1 MKKLRIT
8 ALLLSVLLLS
18 AALTS
23 CGLFSAIFGGGEL
36 TLIDINEMLTAA
48 TPKSSRADITAVY
61 TDPAVTLTADL
72 ELETSVSGEK
82 YTYRVDY
89 LLPLE
94 EALATGEAIG
104 EYRGFVTIDE
114 EGYITED
121 SGEIDNAILNSVES
135 VTLKSLSLNVANL
148 ESHTITEADG
158 KIILEAKARD
168 ALLVMMYD
176 VNLLGIS
183 NLSMTIE
190 IDATTERPTSTTLT
204 YTSREGAKV
213 TSVMHYE
220 Y

>member
-1 MKKLRIT
+1 MKKLRTT

-23 CGLFSAIFGGGEL
+23 CGLFSALFGGDEL
-36 TLIDINEMLTAA
+36 TLIDINEMLTEA

-72 ELETSVSGEK
+72 ELETSVSGER

-104 EYRGFVTIDE
+104 EHRGFVTIDE

-190 IDATTERPTSTTLT
+190 IDATKERPTSTTLT

-213 TSVMHYE
+213 TSVIE
-220 Y
+220 YQY